1 MSNFLATLL
10 PIIGITFPLI
20 LTSGM
25 RGMRQDWVFG
35 PNLSSNKVGQFFT
48 GFVLILESLN

>member
-1 MSNFLATLL
+1 MSNFLSMLL

-25 RGMRQDWVFG
+25 RGMNLDWVFG
-35 PNLSSNKVGQFFT
+35 PNLSSNKSGQFFT
-48 GFVLILESLN
+48 GFIFDFDL